1 MPATNQIKPIELPEP
16 SDAELENAARELI
29 LRNVVIDPAKSFP
42 KSFSTTDASVRAVL
56 VYKNGSAGAVRVTGP
71 NAPQPVPNIVTG
83 PDEIGLE
90 IIEVK
95 DGQTC
100 MFFGDPVVRFFRC
113 KEA

>member
-1 MPATNQIKPIELPEP
+1 MVSQ
-16 SDAELENAARELI
+16 I